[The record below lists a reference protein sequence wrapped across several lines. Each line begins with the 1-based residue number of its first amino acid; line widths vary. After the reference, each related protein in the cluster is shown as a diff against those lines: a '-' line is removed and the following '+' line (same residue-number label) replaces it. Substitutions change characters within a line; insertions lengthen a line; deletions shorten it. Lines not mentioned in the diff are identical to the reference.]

1 MIRRDYILRM
11 IEEFMQALSRIRS
24 LKQDQHWQEAAGAL
38 DEEFK
43 RLIGEGAQAVA
54 RLTETELLAKVI
66 RGEPTQVVHTKTLL
80 ITTLLKEA
88 GDMAWAQGQLEA
100 SRASYLKGLNLLLQ
114 SLANADADELPAF
127 VPKVEIFAT
136 ALQDSP
142 LPLDTQALLMQHLE
156 RTCQFA
162 KAEDA
167 LFVIVEA
174 EPNDTQVLEFG
185 IRFYERLRTQSDD
198 SLIAGNLP
206 RAEVEAGLAELRDR
220 RDAIA

>member
-24 LKQDQHWQEAAGAL
+24 LKQDQHWQEATIAL
-38 DEEFK
+38 DEEFN
-43 RLIGEGAQAVA
+43 RLIGEGAQAVS
-54 RLTETELLAKVI
+54 RLTETELLAKLI
-66 RGEPTQVVHTKTLL
+66 RGEPTQVVHTKTLM
-80 ITTLLKEA
+80 ITTLLKQA
-88 GDMAWAQGQLEA
+88 GDLASAQGEPEA
-100 SRASYLKGLNLLLQ
+100 SRACYLKGLNLLLH
-114 SLANADADELPAF
+114 SLSNADSDELPAF
-127 VPKVEIFAT
+127 VPKVEVFAA

-167 LFVIVEA
+167 LFVMMDA
-174 EPNDTQVLEFG
+174 EPKDPHVLEFG

-198 SLIAGNLP
+198 CLTAGNLP

-220 RDAIA
+220 KAAI